1 MRRTTT
7 ALLTVLLA
15 AGAAGCSDDSADS
28 ADSKAS
34 PSASASPSLSAED
47 QFLRAA
53 KALQFTGTQPGNTE
67 LTALPP
73 QWCTE
78 LEAGHSVEYLFDDGQ
93 GGLYPYGSGWGMEK
107 KDAYELLVAGVK
119 AYCPAN
125 SAAVVEELKAAGEY

>member
-15 AGAAGCSDDSADS
+15 AGAAGCSDGSEEPAD
-28 ADSKAS
+28 AKPS
-34 PSASASPSLSAED
+34 PSVSASLSAED
-47 QFLRAA
+47 QFLQAA
-53 KALQFTGTQPGNTE
+53 KALKFTGTQPGNAE

-78 LEAGHSVEYLFDDGQ
+78 LDAGHSVEYLFDDGQ

-125 SAAVVEELKAAGEY
+125 AAAVVEELKAAGEY